1 MRLSLTIPPYDWWCL
16 AAPAARNDEQEES
29 GEQEQSPH
37 PDPPPE
43 GWREIGLRPASDGE
57 VRGRRRRRR
66 GGHGRR
72 GDRRDGLIA
81 GATLARIAGKAG
93 GRRSGAHR
101 LIGTRDGAGRRA
113 GRLGRRGATLRRRP
127 RAEPECQGAA
137 RERRAAVL

>member
-16 AAPAARNDEQEES
+16 AAPAARNDEQEQS

-43 GWREIGLRPASDGE
+43 GGREIGDPPPEGWREIGLRPAGDGE

-72 GDRRDGLIA
+72 GDRRDGLIT

-93 GRRSGAHR
+93 GRRSGTHR
-101 LIGTRDGAGRRA
+101 LIGTRDGARRRA
-113 GRLGRRGATLRRRP
+113 GRIGRR
-127 RAEPECQGAA
+127 RA
-137 RERRAAVL
+137 